1 MMNLQDKPSSIQF
14 LDRESNPYRVLSNGP
29 SLIQNNFGVLGD
41 NSVHNLSRILPTCQ
55 NNIWTYL
62 MILLSVQN
70 SLMVRYYGLYA
81 NAHRGKM
88 RKKESDPLCPLIIK
102 DEDPFIPSKGWA
114 EMIKKVYG
122 G

>member
-1 MMNLQDKPSSIQF
+1 MNLQDKPSSIQF

-81 NAHRGKM
+81 
-88 RKKESDPLCPLIIK
+88 DPLYPLIIE

-114 EMIKKVYG
+114 EMIKKVYSG
-122 G
+122 